1 MNISSLSNQLV
12 AWFKQQSTE
21 LLHAG
26 KTEPKQGQFTSGEQ
40 YLGKVQQSLPNGR
53 SLVQVGAT
61 QLDMA
66 LPKEVRPGDTVRLV
80 YLTSGPR
87 PTFQLV
93 PTPAV
98 QPVRLSDTAQQV
110 NALVRF
116 AQAGAPA
123 AVATGT
129 GTASPLPGM
138 TGAPASPGQVATQ
151 ALPGAPNQALPG
163 AVAQLAARPIIA
175 NVALL
180 NLPPGSPPLTSA
192 MISGSAN
199 PTMALVGQAVDGAR
213 AGLASH
219 ASLMTQ
225 GIVTEEA
232 ANSHVLPMRL
242 RQVLSESGLFY
253 ESHLG
258 RWTQGRM
265 TLEAIQ
271 REPQARLV
279 DNPGR
284 ILNLPGLDG
293 MPEDAARIAGRQLQ
307 MLEGASFYW
316 QGYAWPNQW
325 LDWQVHE
332 ETSNTFEDPD
342 ANRWQTHLHLQ
353 LPRLGDV
360 AAEIGISARGL
371 KIRIVT
377 GREDSLEEAKAAL
390 PQLIERLRNAD
401 LKLSGIELGL
411 ADGEPR
417 PAA

>member
-1 MNISSLSNQLV
+1 MDLSALSNQLV
-12 AWFKQQSTE
+12 AWFKNQGAE

-26 KTEPKQGQFTSGEQ
+26 KAEPRAGQFASGEQ
-40 YLGKVQQSLPNGR
+40 YLGKVEQTLPNGR
-53 SLVQVGAT
+53 SLVQVGET
-61 QLDMA
+61 RLDMA
-66 LPKEVRPGDTVRLV
+66 LPKEVRPGDTVRLI
-80 YLTSGPR
+80 YMTSGPR

-93 PTPAV
+93 QTPVSAV
-98 QPVRLSDTAQQV
+98 QAVRLSDTAQQV

-116 AQAGAPA
+116 AQTTAAPPVASAPGTAAANPVQAA
-123 AVATGT
+123 AVNTGQAASANAAQG
-129 GTASPLPGM
+129 GTL
-138 TGAPASPGQVATQ
+138 
-151 ALPGAPNQALPG
+151 
-163 AVAQLAARPIIA
+163 ARPIVA

-180 NLPPGSPPLTSA
+180 NTTAASPPLTSA
-192 MISGSAN
+192 MTAGAAN
-199 PTMALVGQAVDGAR
+199 PTAVLVGQAVDGAR

-225 GIVTEEA
+225 GIVTEENA
-232 ANSHVLPMRL
+232 GNYVLPMRL
-242 RQVLSESGLFY
+242 RQILSESGLFY

-332 ETSNTFEDPD
+332 DASGRYEDPD
-342 ANRWQTHLHLQ
+342 AARWQTRLHLQ

-371 KIRIVT
+371 KIKIMA
-377 GREDSLEEAKAAL
+377 GREDTLEEARAAL
-390 PQLIERLRNAD
+390 PLLVERLRNAD
-401 LKLSGIELGL
+401 LKLSGIEIGL

>member
-26 KTEPKQGQFTSGEQ
+26 KTEPRQGQFTSGEQ
-40 YLGKVQQSLPNGR
+40 YLGQVQQSLPNGR

-61 QLDMA
+61 RLDMA

-116 AQAGAPA
+116 AQAGGA
-123 AVATGT
+123 A
-129 GTASPLPGM
+129 TALASTAAG
-138 TGAPASPGQVATQ
+138 PASSAAPGNPATANP
-151 ALPGAPNQALPG
+151 ALPGALTQTAPG
-163 AVAQLAARPIIA
+163 ALAQAAARPIVA
-175 NVALL
+175 NAALL

-192 MISGSAN
+192 MTSGSAN
-199 PTMALVGQAVDGAR
+199 PAMALVGQAVDGAR

-232 ANSHVLPMRL
+232 SNAHVLPMRL

-271 REPQARLV
+271 REPQARLI
-279 DNPGR
+279 DQPGR
-284 ILNLPGLDG
+284 LLNLPGLDG

-325 LDWQVHE
+325 LNWQVHE
-332 ETSNTFEDPD
+332 DASNANEDPD
-342 ANRWQTHLHLQ
+342 AARWQTQLHLQ

-377 GREDSLEEAKAAL
+377 GREDALEEAKAAL
-390 PQLIERLRNAD
+390 PQLIERLRIAD
-401 LKLSGIELGL
+401 LKLSGIEIGL